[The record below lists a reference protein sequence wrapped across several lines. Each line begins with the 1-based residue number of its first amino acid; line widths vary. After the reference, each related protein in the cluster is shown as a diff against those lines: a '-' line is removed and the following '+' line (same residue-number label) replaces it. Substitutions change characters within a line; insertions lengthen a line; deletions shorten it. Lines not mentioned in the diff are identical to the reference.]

1 VIDLTLYAVP
11 AFVFLMILEAVVGT
25 LMLQRNVHDNI
36 RDTAASLAMGVGSV
50 FINLAW
56 KVVVFGYFTWLHR
69 HAWFDLGWGP
79 LVWVGAILADDVCY
93 YWFHRMSHQ
102 VRFLWAAHVNH
113 HSSERYNLSTA
124 LRQPWT
130 TPFTSFWFWT
140 PMPLLGFDPMMILS
154 VQSISLLYQFWIH
167 TELIGKMGLFEK
179 VFNTPSHHRVHHGSN
194 LRYLDRNHAG
204 ILIVW
209 DKLFGTFEEE
219 DEPVVYGLTKNIHS
233 YNPIEIAIHEWR
245 DLIHDMKNAND
256 WRELF
261 GYALQPPG
269 WSPDGSTLTADQLRA
284 ALAVEHA

>member
-25 LMLQRNVHDNI
+25 AMLQRNVHDDI

-56 KVVVFGYFTWLHR
+56 KVVVFGY
-69 HAWFDLGWGP
+69 
-79 LVWVGAILADDVCY
+79 
-93 YWFHRMSHQ
+93 S
-102 VRFLWAAHVNH
+102 
-113 HSSERYNLSTA
+113 
-124 LRQPWT
+124 WT

-140 PMPLLGFDPMMILS
+140 PMPLLGFDPMMVLS

-209 DKLFGTFEEE
+209 DKLFGTFQEE

-245 DLIHDMKNAND
+245 ALIHDMNNANG
-256 WRELF
+256 WRESF